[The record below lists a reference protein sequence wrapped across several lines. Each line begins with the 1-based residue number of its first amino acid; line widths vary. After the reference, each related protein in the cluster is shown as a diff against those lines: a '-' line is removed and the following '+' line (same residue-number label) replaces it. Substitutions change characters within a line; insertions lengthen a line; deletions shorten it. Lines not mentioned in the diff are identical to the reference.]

1 MEDGKDTSDT
11 SLATRGIRLRDC
23 VLTIYELS
31 IFEVSSDSFGGTI
44 ATIAIIFEF
53 SLGALLGWKVKNIWW
68 GIALWIAANILARA
82 AVFLFALYVVE
93 NYF

>member
-1 MEDGKDTSDT
+1 MEKIQAIPRW
-11 SLATRGIRLRDC
+11 LRGGFVSVIA

-31 IFEVSSDSFGGTI
+31 IFELSSYSFGGTI